1 MSANK
6 LLRDAYQRNGDRPV
20 AFIDESLRGPHEP
33 GFPYYIL
40 TAVVVPATDMEA
52 LREGLEDLV
61 GGTYWHTS
69 EEMLKSGG
77 YEKTKEL
84 LTYLSQGK
92 ETSVVSVNLDIKQ
105 GDDDL
110 EGARRHCM
118 RLLLTA
124 LQQET
129 ELRDPSRLAVM
140 EQRRG
145 RTLQNRDART
155 YTELVNQ
162 KVVSQ
167 HFRVL
172 QVSPRDEHL
181 LWLPDLVS
189 RAVRRQVAFKDNQLI
204 DILSGRLERL

>member
-1 MSANK
+1 MMSANK

-61 GGTYWHTS
+61 GD
-69 EEMLKSGG
+69 LLARPGG
-77 YEKTKEL
+77 DAQVRGLRKDREL

-92 ETSVVSVNLDIKQ
+92 RHQSFPSPRRPSKATTIWKV
-105 GDDDL
+105 
-110 EGARRHCM
+110 RRHCM

-129 ELRDPSRLAVM
+129 ELRSVSAGGHGTTTWTDPP
-140 EQRRG
+140 E
-145 RTLQNRDART
+145 
-155 YTELVNQ
+155 
-162 KVVSQ
+162 
-167 HFRVL
+167 
-172 QVSPRDEHL
+172 P
-181 LWLPDLVS
+181 
-189 RAVRRQVAFKDNQLI
+189 
-204 DILSGRLERL
+204 